1 MAIDHNGP
9 DAAYPGPAEGR
20 PDSGHGHGSGLEK
33 TASEPKQGVGEA
45 WSEKRP
51 EDWNPPPGNPGSDQD
66 SQVQRDNGTA
76 RTEDNKAPDPTET
89 SGEVPLSPDDDAP
102 IEEEMRDVDA
112 NNSVSSEHPEPR

>member
-9 DAAYPGPAEGR
+9 DAPYQGPSDTDE
-20 PDSGHGHGSGLEK
+20 DHGSGLEK
-33 TASEPKQGVGEA
+33 AASEPKQGVGEA
-45 WSEKRP
+45 WSQNRP

-66 SQVQRDNGTA
+66 SQVPRDNGTA
-76 RTEDNKAPDPTET
+76 RTHEDMADDPTET
-89 SGEVPLSPDDDAP
+89 GGEVPLSDDDAP

>member
-1 MAIDHNGP
+1 MAIDNNGP
-9 DAAYPGPAEGR
+9 DTGQA
-20 PDSGHGHGSGLEK
+20 HGSGLEK
-33 TASEPKQGVGEA
+33 TDSEPKQGVGEA

-66 SQVQRDNGTA
+66 SQRPRDSGTA
-76 RTEDNKAPDPTET
+76 RTDEDKTPDSIKTG
-89 SGEVPLSPDDDAP
+89 GEVPLSSDDDAP